1 LKTVYNLF
9 FVLFLFIVGTPNVFS
24 QVPISVG
31 NQQNTFT
38 SMIRGYHFTAPTNF
52 TICGLEVPNTAS
64 NGLQTIRVVRFNA
77 AAPPAFPGNTNA
89 FVQLFTITN
98 APNGIVPCNIPVT
111 AGQII
116 GVYGVRGACVNS
128 YGPPNFVT
136 SILGFNT
143 TLQRSGMQSCPTPGG
158 APMTNI
164 WSEVFYNIGRI
175 TMYINCCAPP
185 TGVATN
191 SGPICVG
198 NPLSLTASPTPAIP
212 LNGVYTFS
220 WTGPNGFTSNLQN
233 PTIQNPTIA
242 ASGTYTCTI
251 NSPCGSVQ
259 VTTQVV
265 VNPSPTATITNNTG
279 VNIIDCNAPVINVTA
294 GGGTTYS
301 WDNGLGTNNTASI
314 SSAGL
319 YTVTV
324 TNAQGCTDTASIAVS
339 VAPTPTISFN
349 DVTICEG
356 QSTTLNAAVA
366 PAGGTIVWNSGQNT
380 TSITVNPLQTTT
392 YSATYTWNGCS
403 AQDSAVVTVNL
414 QPTVS
419 VNSDTICNG
428 DTTMLTA
435 IPSIIGGTY
444 QWSNNQT
451 LPSINVNPGLPG
463 TTYSVI
469 YNLIGCTAQASGTV
483 TVNPVPVITIAPA
496 VICFGQT
503 ATLTAVPNLP
513 GGTFLWSSAG
523 ETTNSINVTPSV
535 TTNYS
540 ATYSLLGCVSPI
552 ASGQVTVKPLPLMS
566 FTADTTYGCIP
577 LNVTFTPTVSNPL
590 TTYQWSSTNGY
601 SGAGSQV
608 QVLYT
613 VGGCY
618 DMSVVGTLNG
628 CVDSSTMIDYICVE
642 NYPTAEFDAS
652 TLLFTETSQTVTFSN
667 NSLGAINYLWDF
679 GDGEFSTEFSPAHL
693 FMGTGSG
700 FEITLIASTSMGCI
714 DSTSLTIAPQQ
725 GGIYYIPNSFTP
737 DGDMYN
743 QVFKPVFTAG
753 FDIYQY
759 NMVIFNRWGEII
771 FETNNLDFGWDGSY
785 GLEGEDALPGSYTY
799 SINIKVPENDDRV
812 IITGH
817 VNLIR

>member
-9 FVLFLFIVGTPNVFS
+9 FVLFLFFVGSSNAFS

-31 NQQNTFT
+31 NQLNTFT

-52 TICGLEVPNTAS
+52 TICGLQVPNNAS
-64 NGLQTIRVVRFNA
+64 NGLQTIRVVRFTA

-89 FVQLFTITN
+89 FVQLFTVTN
-98 APNGIVPCNIPVT
+98 AANGIVPCNIPVT

-191 SGPICVG
+191 SGPVCVG
-198 NPLSLTASPTPAIP
+198 NPLLLTASPTPAIP
-212 LNGVYTFS
+212 LNGVYTYA

-233 PTIQNPTIA
+233 PTIQNPTPA
-242 ASGTYTCTI
+242 ESGTYTCTI

-265 VNPSPTATITNNTG
+265 INPSPTATITNNTG
-279 VNIIDCNAPVINVTA
+279 GNIIDCNTPVINVTA
-294 GGGTTYS
+294 GGGTTYA

-314 SSAGL
+314 SNAGL

-339 VAPTPTISFN
+339 VAPTPTVSFN
-349 DVTICEG
+349 GATICEG
-356 QSTTLNAAVA
+356 QSTTLNAAVS
-366 PAGGTIVWNSGQNT
+366 PAGGTIAWNSGQTAT
-380 TSITVNPLQTTT
+380 TITVNPIQTTT
-392 YSATYTWNGCS
+392 YTATYTWNGCS
-403 AQDSAVVTVNL
+403 AVDSATVIVNL
-414 QPTVS
+414 QPSVS

-428 DTTMLTA
+428 DTTTLVAT
-435 IPSIIGGTY
+435 PDLLGGTY
-444 QWSNNQT
+444 QWSNGQT
-451 LPSINVNPGLPG
+451 LQSINVNPGLPG
-463 TTYSVI
+463 TTYSVV
-469 YNLIGCTAQASGTV
+469 YTLTGCTAQASGTV
-483 TVNPVPVITIAPA
+483 TVNPVPVITIAP
-496 VICFGQT
+496 VIICFGET
-503 ATLTAVPNLP
+503 AALTAVPNLP
-513 GGTFLWSSAG
+513 GGAFLWSPAG
-523 ETTNSINVTPSV
+523 QTTNSINVTPSV

-540 ATYSLLGCVSPI
+540 ATYSLLGCISPV
-552 ASGQVTVKPLPLMS
+552 ASGQVTVKPLPLMN

-652 TLLFTETSQTVTFSN
+652 TLLFTETSQTVNFENS
-667 NSLGAINYLWDF
+667 SLGATTYLWDF

-714 DSTSLTIAPQQ
+714 DSTSLSIAPQQ

-753 FDIYQY
+753 YDIYQY
-759 NMVIFNRWGEII
+759 NMLIFNRWGEVV

-785 GLEGEDALPGSYTY
+785 GLGGADALPGSYTY
-799 SINIKVPENDDRV
+799 TINIKVPENDDRV